1 MEPLTQRQIQVLK
14 NVVEEYIQTAEPVG
28 SDNLD
33 RKYSLGVSPATIRNE
48 MATLTNLGYLRQ
60 PHTSSGRIPSP
71 RAMKFYVDQLMQ
83 EKQLS
88 VSEEVTAKERM
99 HDVRQDFG
107 KLMHEAT
114 RALSQHTKALT
125 VAITTD
131 GEIWHAGYAHILENP
146 EFYNIDVTMQV
157 LSLLEEERRM
167 RELFFEREWSDP
179 VAVLFGE
186 DMGMVNME
194 PVGIVACKFAT
205 PKNSGTLAI
214 IGPIRLNYPVV
225 IPVVR
230 YFSSLISEAAQA

>member
-1 MEPLTQRQIQVLK
+1 MEPLTHRQIQILK

-48 MATLTNLGYLRQ
+48 MAALTNLGYLRQ
-60 PHTSSGRIPSP
+60 PHASAGRIPTP

-88 VSEEVTAKERM
+88 VSEEVAAKQKVMEFRK
-99 HDVRQDFG
+99 DFEQV
-107 KLMHEAT
+107 MHEAT
-114 RALSQHTKALT
+114 KALAQHTKALT
-125 VAITTD
+125 VGVTEN
-131 GEIWHAGYAHILENP
+131 GGVWHSGYAHILESP

-157 LSLLEEERRM
+157 LSLLEEEKRM
-167 RELFFEREWSDP
+167 REIFFGREWSEP

-186 DMGMVNME
+186 EMGWHNLE
-194 PVGIVACKFAT
+194 PVGIVACKFVT
-205 PKNSGTLAI
+205 PVTNGTLAI
-214 IGPIRLNYPVV
+214 IGPTRLNYPVV

-230 YFSSLISEAAQA
+230 YFSSLISEATA